1 MTVAAGAVLALAA
14 RPKRPGIGRAWLLAL
29 APLLFLGV
37 ETALLFIGSAAAV
50 VAGLVAGIVVNTV
63 VAVWDS
69 RQLASG
75 GHGVSI
81 WLALFAVPVY
91 LFRRS
96 RTLVTS
102 QAALVGWVVAVI
114 VAAAGSAVLDSH
126 FVYLDMS
133 RIEAGITQDLHAQ
146 GDRKAVVSCPKMSVY
161 AVHERFYCDVVS
173 TDASASVAVRVLV
186 VSSRGDVTW

>member
-1 MTVAAGAVLALAA
+1 MTVAADAFPALLAQ
-14 RPKRPGIGRAWLLAL
+14 PKRLGIGRAWVLVL

-37 ETALLFIGSAAAV
+37 ETAMLFIGSAAAI
-50 VAGLVAGIVVNTV
+50 VAGLVAGIVVNTIV
-63 VAVWDS
+63 GVWDS

-91 LFRRS
+91 LYRRS

-114 VAAAGSAVLDSH
+114 VAAAGSAALDNH

-146 GDRKAVVSCPKMSVY
+146 GDGKAVVSCPKMSVY
-161 AVHERFYCDVVS
+161 ALHESFYCDVVP
-173 TDASASVAVRVLV
+173 TDASASMAVRVLV